1 MLKKVRTL
9 MTAGVTAGAV
19 AASASVAS
27 AGTPPF
33 FVPLTESA
41 PVTAANSDEEM
52 NQPWITPANI
62 TQENL
67 TSMDEIEGDIG
78 QSVVRVPGVGRSA
91 SMWDMVAFD
100 PRGRYV
106 FIPHETPFGAG
117 VSRYD
122 MRRDET
128 VTLFAGDQGGAE
140 GDWTAD
146 YAAFDPSTFTPNKT
160 LLLAEEWSGEGRV
173 LEVLTPFA
181 SPAGIRCGSSR
192 ASPTSPMRAC
202 ASAPTARRST
212 SSTSGAPARSTSS

>member
-1 MLKKVRTL
+1 MLKQVRTL
-9 MTAGVTAGAV
+9 MTAGVPAGAV

-100 PRGRYV
+100 PDYPTKPLSHFEPLIREI
-106 FIPHETPFGAG
+106 F
-117 VSRYD
+117 SR
-122 MRRDET
+122 EP
-128 VTLFAGDQGGAE
+128 
-140 GDWTAD
+140 
-146 YAAFDPSTFTPNKT
+146 FDP
-160 LLLAEEWSGEGRV
+160 EVIEGR
-173 LEVLTPFA
+173 A
-181 SPAGIRCGSSR
+181 A
-192 ASPTSPMRAC
+192 
-202 ASAPTARRST
+202 
-212 SSTSGAPARSTSS
+212 